1 MLGGIHFKV
10 LELMC
15 KKSQVNIRIISLVS
29 NYSTW
34 NRRAYLHENSQL
46 EESNKITFYT
56 IIILQTMWILSKY
69 IEEYKTWKESH
80 RNETSINHEKNTKN
94 FKRVFLE
101 TMFFMTTV
109 YIIQATIDG
118 LAWNLKY
125 IYKNQ

>member
-46 EESNKITFYT
+46 EESNKIAFYT

-69 IEEYKTWKESH
+69 I
-80 RNETSINHEKNTKN
+80 
-94 FKRVFLE
+94 
-101 TMFFMTTV
+101 
-109 YIIQATIDG
+109 
-118 LAWNLKY
+118 
-125 IYKNQ
+125 